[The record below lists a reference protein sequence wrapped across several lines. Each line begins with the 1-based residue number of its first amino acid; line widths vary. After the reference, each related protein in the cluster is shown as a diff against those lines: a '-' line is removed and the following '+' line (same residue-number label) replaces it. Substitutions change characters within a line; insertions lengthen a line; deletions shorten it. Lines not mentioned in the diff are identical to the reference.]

1 MQTTIEGFGVSY
13 AMSMYP
19 WICSNVLLPF
29 SDLILG
35 QKVSERL
42 NQLRGFQW
50 KSTDEIDRYRDRR
63 VAELLSKASGCVPYY
78 AEVFKQRNLNRDS
91 IRTVGDLCKLP
102 ILDKKT
108 IREQSDNLLDSSY
121 RGKKIK
127 MMSSGST
134 GTQTTVW
141 TDPSCMDEV
150 FATQLLFWEW
160 GGFQLGKAHLQT
172 GMSIRRGVLKG
183 VKDFVF
189 RCSYVSAF
197 GLRDQ
202 ELKTMVERIDRYK
215 INAIFG
221 YASSIYVLA
230 KFMESSGQTRSMKS
244 IFTWG
249 DSLFPHYRELIE
261 RVFQCKV
268 NDCYGLGEGLQCAAQ
283 CELHQG
289 LHEAMHGVVV
299 EILDSDGQPLPIGEL
314 GRVVVTR
321 LDHGCMPLI
330 RYDTGDVAS
339 FLPERCSCGRN
350 LKLISRIQGRA
361 TDIVSTPSGDR
372 LIVHFFTQLFEMIPQ
387 IVHFQVRQEQSDR
400 IKILYVPAV
409 DFTPDLL
416 VKLKTQI
423 LENCTYPLESDF
435 VPVAEI
441 PLEKSNK
448 RRFVISN
455 VPI

>member
-1 MQTTIEGFGVSY
+1 
-13 AMSMYP
+13 MSIYP
-19 WICSNVLLPF
+19 WFCDKFLLPF
-29 SDLILG
+29 SDLVLG
-35 QKVSERL
+35 QRVSKRL
-42 NQLRGFQW
+42 GQLREFQW
-50 KSTDEIDRYRDRR
+50 KSAEEIKRYRDHR
-63 VAELLSKASGCVPYY
+63 VTGLLSKASRCVPYY
-78 AEVFKQRNLNRDS
+78 TEVFQRSKLDFDS
-91 IRTVGDLCKLP
+91 IRSVEDLCKLP
-102 ILDKKT
+102 VLDKKT
-108 IREQSDNLLDSSY
+108 IREQSDRLLDTAY

-141 TDPSCMDEV
+141 TDPPCMDEV
-150 FATQLLFWEW
+150 YATQLLFWEW
-160 GGFQLGKAHLQT
+160 GGFQLGNPHLQT
-172 GMSIRRGVLKG
+172 GMSVDRGFFKG
-183 VKDFVF
+183 LKDFVF

-202 ELKTMVERIDRYK
+202 ELKSMVDRIDRKK

-221 YASSIYVLA
+221 YASSIFVLA
-230 KFMESSGQTRSMKS
+230 KYMEANGQSMPMKS

-283 CELHQG
+283 CEHHQG
-289 LHEAMHGVVV
+289 LHEAMHGVVI
-299 EILDSDGQPLPIGEL
+299 EILDSQGQTLPSGQL

-339 FLPERCSCGRN
+339 FLPGGCPCGRN
-350 LKLISRIQGRA
+350 LKLLSRIQGRS

-400 IKILYVPAV
+400 IKILYVPG
-409 DFTPDLL
+409 DGFCPSLL

-423 LENCTYPLESDF
+423 LENCTYPLEIDF
-435 VPVAEI
+435 VAVTDI

-448 RRFVISN
+448 RRFVIST
-455 VPI
+455 VPL

>member
-1 MQTTIEGFGVSY
+1 
-13 AMSMYP
+13 MSIYP
-19 WICSNVLLPF
+19 WFCEKFLLPF
-29 SDLILG
+29 SDLVLG
-35 QKVSERL
+35 QGVSKRL
-42 NQLRGFQW
+42 GQLREFQW
-50 KSTDEIDRYRDRR
+50 KTAEDIKRYRDHR
-63 VAELLSKASGCVPYY
+63 VTELLSKASRNVPYY
-78 AEVFKQRNLNRDS
+78 TEIFQRRKLDLDS
-91 IRTVGDLCKLP
+91 VRSVEDLCKLP
-102 ILDKKT
+102 VLDKKT
-108 IREQSDNLLDSSY
+108 IREQSDKLLDTAY
-121 RGKKIK
+121 RGKRVK

-150 FATQLLFWEW
+150 YATQLLFWEW
-160 GGFQLGKAHLQT
+160 GGFQLGNPHLQT
-172 GMSIRRGVLKG
+172 GMSVERGYLKG
-183 VKDFVF
+183 LKDVVF

-202 ELKTMVERIDRYK
+202 ELKSMVERIDRKK

-221 YASSIYVLA
+221 YASSIFVLA
-230 KFMESSGQTRSMKS
+230 KYMEASGQILPMRS

-283 CELHQG
+283 CEHHQG
-289 LHEAMHGVVV
+289 LHEAMHGVVI
-299 EILDSDGQPLPIGEL
+299 EILDSQGQNLPIGQL

-339 FLPERCSCGRN
+339 FLPGGCPCGRN
-350 LKLISRIQGRA
+350 LKLLSRIQGRS

-387 IVHFQVRQEQSDR
+387 IVHFQVLQEQSDR
-400 IKILYVPAV
+400 IKILYVPAD
-409 DFTPDLL
+409 DFSPSLL

-423 LENCTYPLESDF
+423 LENCTYPLEIDF
-435 VPVAEI
+435 ESVTDI

-448 RRFVISN
+448 RRFVIST
-455 VPI
+455 VPL